1 MAAVLIKKYGNR
13 RLYDTGDSRY
23 VTLDELAAKIRSGAE
38 LRIVDA
44 QSGEDLTQATLTQ
57 IVLETGHAA
66 KFLPVQLLTQM
77 IRLSDD
83 ALAEFFSR
91 YVTGALDLYL
101 QAKRG
106 VQSIAS
112 YNPLAQLPIAATDAL
127 ARMWMGSPFG
137 GYAPPA
143 GYPQGY
149 PQYPPGA
156 QGFAPPPMPY
166 PPEEEGDGRR
176 RRDSDTDVR
185 RRDSDTDVRRR
196 ADTDTDV
203 RRRSAPD
210 TEVELAPESRRAA
223 TEPDAR
229 ADDTGMRRDDVA
241 AMRREL
247 DELKAALRESLPKK
261 RKRKT

>member
-1 MAAVLIKKYGNR
+1 VAAVLIKKYGNR

-23 VTLDELAAKIRSGAE
+23 VTLDELAAKIRGGAE
-38 LRIVDA
+38 LRIIDA

-166 PPEEEGDGRR
+166 PPDEEGDGRR

-203 RRRSAPD
+203 RRRPSD
-210 TEVELAPESRRAA
+210 TEVELSPRAA

-229 ADDTGMRRDDVA
+229 GEDVA

-261 RKRKT
+261 RKRKP